1 MSMGLGAQ
9 RVAITV
15 ALGLLA
21 GCGGNQPMPQRVNN
35 FEPVMPQAQ
44 ITEKVVDGSIYS
56 SRVNGGLFGDRK
68 AYQAGDLITILLRE
82 RTNAVKE
89 ASGSVERSSS
99 NDALSPL
106 QLARFGSAGGLFSS
120 DSTMGSSISNDGTG
134 AATQSNQLGG
144 DITVSVVSL
153 LPNGNLVIRGE
164 KLITLNH
171 GDEYVRVSGVI
182 RPDDIQPDNTILS
195 KRIANA
201 QITYSGSGQL
211 NDATKLAWGN
221 AFFLKFWPF

>member
-1 MSMGLGAQ
+1 MKQLTHLKMTLVAAA
-9 RVAITV
+9 AITLV
-15 ALGLLA
+15 
-21 GCGGNQPMPQRVNN
+21 GCGGNDVMPQRVNN
-35 FEPVMPQAQ
+35 FEPVMPQTIVAD
-44 ITEKVVDGSIYS
+44 KVVDGSIYAG
-56 SRVNGGLFGDRK
+56 RVNGGLFGDRK

-89 ASGSVERSSS
+89 ATGTVDRTSA

-106 QLARFGSAGGLFSS
+106 QLARLGTAGGLLST
-120 DSTMGSSISNDGTG
+120 DSALGSSISSDGSG
-134 AATQSNQLGG
+134 SATQSNQLGG
-144 DITVSVVSL
+144 DITVSVVNV

-171 GDEYVRVSGVI
+171 GDEYVQVSGVI

-211 NDATKLAWGN
+211 NDATKMAWGN